1 MLVRRTA
8 MILYRALQL
17 TFLAMALGE
26 LFMPDY
32 PIDGRWAFLP
42 LLLSVPLGMVV
53 SRIGPPHE
61 LADRPP
67 VEVEPPVR
75 GRWSALNSP
84 ATRVPSHRTHA
95 YGQTYA
101 IDIVAEP
108 EDGPRT
114 RPAFAKLW
122 PIARRN
128 HLFPAYDEPLF
139 AVADA
144 TVVHAGDWMRDH
156 LSRNSLPA
164 VGYLMLI
171 EAWVRETG
179 GASWIVGNH
188 VVLDLG
194 DGVYAMYAHLRR
206 GSLTVRP
213 GDRVRAGQ
221 PIARC
226 GNSGNSTEPHV
237 HFQLMD
243 GPDLDAARGIPFS
256 WRGIGVPGNGETFTA
271 PATPSLAAEAP
282 ASLSD

>member
-1 MLVRRTA
+1 MSVRKSA
-8 MILYRALQL
+8 MVLYRSLQL

-26 LFMPDY
+26 LVMPGY
-32 PIDGRWAFLP
+32 PLAWEWAFLP

-53 SRIGPPHE
+53 NRIGPPRE
-61 LADRPP
+61 VADRPP
-67 VEVEPPVR
+67 IEVGPPVR

-108 EDGPRT
+108 ESGPRT

-128 HLFPAYDEPLF
+128 RAFPAYDEPLF

-144 TVVHAGDWMRDH
+144 TVVHASDWRRDH
-156 LSRNSLPA
+156 LSRNSVPA
-164 VGYLMLI
+164 LAYLMLI
-171 EAWVRETG
+171 ESWVRENG
-179 GASWIVGNH
+179 GAGWIVGNH

-206 GSLTVRP
+206 GSLTVHP

-243 GPDLDAARGIPFS
+243 GPDLDTAHGMPFT
-256 WRGIGVPGNGETFTA
+256 WRGTGVPGNGETFTA
-271 PATPSLAAEAP
+271 EATSSLASEDP